1 MLCKPQWLQTPVAK
15 RGLMRI
21 YRQPGQGLAGLLF
34 QARGAR
40 KGHRGY
46 DDNPDNREWNQQTDE

>member
-1 MLCKPQWLQTPVAK
+1 
-15 RGLMRI
+15 MRI

-40 KGHRGY
+40 KGHRGD